1 MPLTDDERRRYGR
14 HLLIPE
20 LGPEAYERIRTAR
33 VLIVGC
39 GGLGSPAA
47 LYLAAAGIG
56 TLGLLDADVVEL
68 SNLQRQVLYTTAD
81 LGRSKAECA
90 AERVL
95 ALNPGVAVEPHH
107 VRFSA
112 ANGLDLVRSYD
123 VTVTGVDNFSARF
136 LLNDA
141 CVLARRTL
149 VEAGLLR
156 MVGLA
161 LTIKGGETAC
171 YRCLFPEPPPAGS
184 VASAAEA
191 GVLGPLAGL
200 MGVIQA
206 TEVLKVVAGFGTPL
220 YDRLLQ
226 VDAGDMRFD
235 EVAIRRDPGCPVCGT
250 HPTID
255 ALADIEADAQPARG
269 AAGGT

>member
-1 MPLTDDERRRYGR
+1 MPLSDDERRRYAR
-14 HLLIPE
+14 HLVIPE
-20 LGPEAYERIRTAR
+20 LGPEAYERIRAAR
-33 VLIVGC
+33 VLVVGC
-39 GGLGSPAA
+39 GGLGSPVA

-81 LGRSKAECA
+81 LGRPKAECA
-90 AERVL
+90 AERVR
-95 ALNPGVAVEPHH
+95 ALNPGVAAEPHH

-112 ANGLDLVRSYD
+112 VNGLDLVRAYD
-123 VTVTGVDNFSARF
+123 ITVTGVDNFGSRF

-156 MVGLA
+156 TVGLA
-161 LTIKGGETAC
+161 ITIRGGETAC
-171 YRCLFPEPPPAGS
+171 YRCLFPEPPPPGA
-184 VASAAEA
+184 VPSAAEA
-191 GVLGPLAGL
+191 GVLGSLAGL

-206 TEVLKVVAGFGTPL
+206 TEVLKVVAGFGAPL

-226 VDAGDMRFD
+226 VDAGEMRFD
-235 EVAIRRDPGCPVCGT
+235 EVAIRRDPRCPVCGE
-250 HPTID
+250 HPTILTLSD
-255 ALADIEADAQPARG
+255 AEAVAKPA
-269 AAGGT
+269 